1 MHILTDAA
9 DVRRCRECD
18 KAICSHCVQTHG
30 RQPQTVSH
38 ALTAITSAVR
48 EREVLEEKLVSLN
61 RESQASTEAATID
74 LQPAVFLG
82 SSVNASNDSSA
93 LAHSIG
99 HALCSN
105 GCDGINF
112 DSIATHWCRECDQ
125 AICSVCAV
133 VHSRQVKSKHHVLT
147 EISVLLSAQQDLEK
161 KAARVR
167 EDALE
172 HTRRMQAEE
181 DAREREIQEL
191 EAAKAKAASEAAEM
205 KAAAEREAERR
216 SQEIEREAERRSQE
230 LEAARMK
237 AESEAAEMKAA
248 AEKEA
253 ERRKEE
259 EDEILLEKHMLEEA
273 LARVQAHSFRRV
285 LSRTSPRT
293 KEVQETLKTISHT
306 GVAAGAVFSASASPC
321 LVSSVLNTPRS
332 NAIGFISPRSPAV
345 EEFPSNL
352 SAMTHTDASIPIDPR
367 ASPMA
372 VSMADQHN
380 RKVDDQLCQAQHRAE
395 EGELVHQLQVARTSE
410 EEICRNSE
418 KRLLH
423 PFLTEETIKT
433 PIAHTGVAA
442 ASSASSTRPQLVE
455 TPRQRVPTEK
465 MERLKIETSPDVL
478 ESRQGEADWVKRKER
493 ETDRA
498 AEVAVDTQADHSI
511 TESVHPTGA
520 FTLPLEAIVMPV
532 SHTRVAVPAAPS
544 ASAPFPRS
552 TGTETPGRAVDFS
565 PARSAQAGLSVPLS
579 LFLSRARALSLSL
592 PPSLPPSL
600 CSALSHTL
608 TKTDLSAYE
617 I

>member
-38 ALTAITSAVR
+38 ALTEITSVVR
-48 EREVLEEKLVSLN
+48 ETEVLEEKLARVPGDNEFLLQHTSGLN
-61 RESQASTEAATID
+61 LDVQIGAND
-74 LQPAVFLG
+74 LQRAVCG
-82 SSVNASNDSSA
+82 NAM
-93 LAHSIG
+93 
-99 HALCSN
+99 CST
-105 GCDGINF
+105 GCEGGDAG
-112 DSIATHWCRECDQ
+112 ATHWCKNCGRALCG
-125 AICSVCAV
+125 ICATRHTRS
-133 VHSRQVKSKHHVLT
+133 HVLF
-147 EISVLLSAQQDLEK
+147 ELAVLRAQ
-161 KAARVR
+161 
-167 EDALE
+167 
-172 HTRRMQAEE
+172 
-181 DAREREIQEL
+181 QEL
-191 EAAKAKAASEAAEM
+191 EDKLSRVRKTSLEERRRSKALGEEMEQKKLEVSAQFKAEEENRILEFKAEEEKRIRELVTEAAQRKVEEEKRIRELEEETARI
-205 KAAAEREAERR
+205 KAAAEEETRR
-216 SQEIEREAERRSQE
+216 RQ
-230 LEAARMK
+230 
-237 AESEAAEMKAA
+237 
-248 AEKEA
+248 
-253 ERRKEE
+253 EE
-259 EDEILLEKHMLEEA
+259 EDELVLEKQKLEE
-273 LARVQAHSFRRV
+273 V
-285 LSRTSPRT
+285 
-293 KEVQETLKTISHT
+293 
-306 GVAAGAVFSASASPC
+306 
-321 LVSSVLNTPRS
+321 LVSSVLSTPRS

-565 PARSAQAGLSVPLS
+565 PARSAQAGLSVPLF

-592 PPSLPPSL
+592 SPSLPPSL
-600 CSALSHTL
+600 CSALSRTL
-608 TKTDLSAYE
+608 TKTDLSAYK